1 MTTFRILGPEISISS
16 ANSVASAK
24 VVRVINTSGA
34 DAVMNVAHANGTV
47 YGNCTVTH
55 NEIVFIQKATGDLVV
70 GANLKA
76 TPITR
81 PY

>member
-1 MTTFRILGPEISISS
+1 MLTFRILGPEISISS

-24 VVRVINTSGA
+24 VVRVISTGA
-34 DAVMNVAHANGTV
+34 SDAVMNVAHANGTV
-47 YGNCTVTH
+47 YGNCTLTH
-55 NEIVFIQKATGDLVV
+55 NQVVFIQKATGDLVV
-70 GANLKA
+70 GAYMKA

>member
-1 MTTFRILGPEISISS
+1 MITFRILGPEISIAT
-16 ANSVASAK
+16 ANSVSNAK
-24 VVRVINTSGA
+24 VVRVINTGNQ

-47 YGNCTVTH
+47 YGNCTLTH
-55 NEIVFIQKATGDLVV
+55 TDVVIIQKAASDLVV
-70 GANLKA
+70 GADMKA

>member
-1 MTTFRILGPEISISS
+1 MTTFRILGPEISIES
-16 ANSVASAK
+16 ANSVSDAK
-24 VVRVINTSGA
+24 VVRVINTGNHN
-34 DAVMNVAHANGTV
+34 AVMNVAHANGTV

-55 NEIVFIQKATGDLVV
+55 TDVVIIQKATGDLVV
-70 GANLKA
+70 GANMKA